1 MSPPDKLADKL
12 ADSEAANI
20 ALAQKLIALTQA
32 AGADAADVLVS
43 DSASLSVS
51 CRMGALEDTERA
63 ESRDIGLRAMIGQK
77 QAFVSGS
84 AVDEA
89 ALKQP
94 AQRAV
99 DMAAATPEDR
109 FCGFA
114 PADLLTSD
122 IPALDIADDYEPDAD
137 KLLAMAVACED
148 AARSVEGITNSE
160 GAGAGWGLATTAL
173 VPSHGLEGAYT
184 STSFSASCAVIGGE
198 GDAMERDYASHTA
211 RHLAD
216 LDAPEEIGTRA
227 GERTIERLN
236 PRKIAST
243 KTNVVYGPRVSAS
256 LLGHLSAAISGS
268 AIARGTSFL
277 RDKMDTQIMSAA
289 ITVEDDPLRPRGLRS
304 AGFDGEGVATAKLTP
319 IKDGVLQN
327 WWLDSASAR
336 QLDLQT
342 NGRAARGVGGPP
354 GPSATNLYMQAGKDS
369 VDTMLKN
376 IGTGLYVTELI
387 GMGVNGVTGDYSR
400 GASGFWIENGAL
412 AYAVSEVTIAGNL
425 QDMFMN
431 MTPASDLS
439 FRRGVNAPTI
449 LVEGMA
455 LAGL

>member
-1 MSPPDKLADKL
+1 MSLADN
-12 ADSEAANI
+12 EAANI
-20 ALAQKLIALTQA
+20 ALAHKLIDLTKA

-51 CRMGALEDTERA
+51 CRMGQLEDTERA

-84 AVDEA
+84 AVDA
-89 ALKQP
+89 DALKQL

-99 DMAAATPEDR
+99 DMAQATPEDR
-109 FCGFA
+109 YCGFA
-114 PADLLTSD
+114 PEDRLSTE
-122 IPALDIADDYEPDAD
+122 IPALDIADAYEPDAD
-137 KLLAMAVACED
+137 KLLAMAMACED
-148 AARSVEGITNSE
+148 AARAVDGITNSE
-160 GAGAGWGLATTAL
+160 GGGAGWGRATTAL
-173 VPSHGLEGAYT
+173 ATSHGFAGAYT
-184 STSFSASCAVIGGE
+184 STSFSTSCAVIGGE

-211 RHLAD
+211 RHLTD
-216 LDAPEEIGTRA
+216 LDAPEDIGTRA

-236 PRKIAST
+236 PRKMEST
-243 KTNVVYGPRVSAS
+243 KTNVVYHPRVSAS

-277 RDKMDTQIMSAA
+277 RDQMGQQVMSQA
-289 ITVEDDPLRPRGLRS
+289 ITIEDDPLRPRGLRS
-304 AGFDGEGVATAKLTP
+304 AGFDGEGVKTEKLTP
-319 IKDGVLQN
+319 VEKGVLQC
-327 WWLDSASAR
+327 WWLDSAAAR
-336 QLDLQT
+336 QLESET
-342 NGRAARGVGGPP
+342 NGRAARGIGGPP
-354 GPSATNLYMQAGKDS
+354 GPSATNLYMQAGDDS

-376 IGTGLYVTELI
+376 IGTGFYVTELI

-400 GASGFWIENGAL
+400 GASGFWIENGEI
-412 AYAVSEVTIAGNL
+412 AYPVSEMTIAGNL
-425 QDMFMN
+425 KEMFLH
-431 MTPASDLS
+431 MTPADDLQ

>member
-1 MSPPDKLADKL
+1 MSPSSQLADN
-12 ADSEAANI
+12 EAANI
-20 ALAQKLIALTQA
+20 ALAQKLIDLTRA
-32 AGADAADVLVS
+32 AGADAVDVLVS

-51 CRMGALEDTERA
+51 CRMGVLEDTERA

-84 AVDEA
+84 AIDDT
-89 ALKQP
+89 ALQQL

-99 DMAAATPEDR
+99 DMAQATPEDR
-109 FCGFA
+109 YCGFA
-114 PADLLTSD
+114 PEDRLTD
-122 IPALDIADDYEPDAD
+122 HIPALDIADAYEPDAD
-137 KLLAMAVACED
+137 KLLAMAVACEE
-148 AARSVEGITNSE
+148 AARGVAGITNSE
-160 GAGAGWGLATTAL
+160 GAGTGWGRATTAL
-173 VPSHGLEGAYT
+173 VTSHGFEGAYT

-198 GDAMERDYASHTA
+198 GDAMERDYASHSA
-211 RHLAD
+211 RHLED
-216 LDAPEEIGTRA
+216 LDAPEDIGLRA

-236 PRKIAST
+236 PRKIEST
-243 KTNVVYGPRVSAS
+243 KTNVVYAPRVSAS
-256 LLGHLSAAISGS
+256 LLGHLSGAISGN

-277 RDKMDTQIMSAA
+277 RDQMGQQIMSAS
-289 ITVEDDPLRPRGLRS
+289 ITIEDDPLRPRGLRS
-304 AGFDGEGVATAKLTP
+304 AGFDGEGVATEKLTP
-319 IKDGVLQN
+319 IDKGVLQN

-336 QLDLQT
+336 QLELET
-342 NGRAARGVGGPP
+342 NGRAARGIGGPP
-354 GPSATNLYMQAGKDS
+354 GPSATNLYMLAGDDS

-400 GASGFWIENGAL
+400 GASGFWIENGEL
-412 AYAVSEVTIAGNL
+412 AYPVSEVTIASNL
-425 QDMFMN
+425 KEMFLN
-431 MTPASDLS
+431 MTPADDLV

>member
-1 MSPPDKLADKL
+1 MSPSSQLADN
-12 ADSEAANI
+12 EAANI
-20 ALAQKLIALTQA
+20 ALAQKLIDLTRA
-32 AGADAADVLVS
+32 AGADAVDVLVS

-51 CRMGALEDTERA
+51 CRMGVLEDTERA

-84 AVDEA
+84 AIDDT
-89 ALKQP
+89 ALQQL

-99 DMAAATPEDR
+99 DMAQATPEDR
-109 FCGFA
+109 YCGFA
-114 PADLLTSD
+114 PEDRLTD
-122 IPALDIADDYEPDAD
+122 HIPALDIADAYEPDAD
-137 KLLAMAVACED
+137 KLLAMAVACEE
-148 AARSVEGITNSE
+148 AARGVTGITNSE
-160 GAGAGWGLATTAL
+160 GAGTGWGRATTAL
-173 VPSHGLEGAYT
+173 VTSHGFEGAYT

-198 GDAMERDYASHTA
+198 GDMMERDYASHSA
-211 RHLAD
+211 RHLED
-216 LDAPEEIGTRA
+216 LDAPEDIGLRA

-236 PRKIAST
+236 PRKIEST
-243 KTNVVYGPRVSAS
+243 KTNVVYAPRVSAS
-256 LLGHLSAAISGS
+256 LLGHLSGAISGS

-277 RDKMDTQIMSAA
+277 RDQMGQQIMSAS
-289 ITVEDDPLRPRGLRS
+289 ITIEDDPLRPRGLRS
-304 AGFDGEGVATAKLTP
+304 AGFDGEGVATEKLTP
-319 IKDGVLQN
+319 IDKGVLQN

-336 QLDLQT
+336 QLELET
-342 NGRAARGVGGPP
+342 NGRAARGIGGPP
-354 GPSATNLYMQAGKDS
+354 GPSATNLYMLAGDDS

-400 GASGFWIENGAL
+400 GASGFWIENGEL
-412 AYAVSEVTIAGNL
+412 AYPVSEVTIASNL
-425 QDMFMN
+425 KEMFLN
-431 MTPASDLS
+431 MTPADDLV

>member
-1 MSPPDKLADKL
+1 MSPSSQLADN
-12 ADSEAANI
+12 EAANI
-20 ALAQKLIALTQA
+20 ALAQKLIDLTRA
-32 AGADAADVLVS
+32 AGADAVDVLVS

-51 CRMGALEDTERA
+51 CRMGVLEDTERA

-84 AVDEA
+84 AIDDT
-89 ALKQP
+89 ALQQL

-99 DMAAATPEDR
+99 DMAQATPEDR
-109 FCGFA
+109 YCGFA
-114 PADLLTSD
+114 PEDRLTD
-122 IPALDIADDYEPDAD
+122 HIPALDIADTYEPDAD
-137 KLLAMAVACED
+137 KLLAMAVACEE
-148 AARSVEGITNSE
+148 AARGVTGITNSE
-160 GAGAGWGLATTAL
+160 GAGTGWGRATTAL
-173 VPSHGLEGAYT
+173 VTSHGFEGAYT

-198 GDAMERDYASHTA
+198 GDMMERDYASHSA
-211 RHLAD
+211 RHLED
-216 LDAPEEIGTRA
+216 LDAPEDIGLRA

-236 PRKIAST
+236 PRKIEST
-243 KTNVVYGPRVSAS
+243 KTNVVYAPRVSAS
-256 LLGHLSAAISGS
+256 LLGHLSGAISGS

-277 RDKMDTQIMSAA
+277 RDQMGQQIMSAS
-289 ITVEDDPLRPRGLRS
+289 ITIEDDPLRPRGLRS
-304 AGFDGEGVATAKLTP
+304 AGFDGEGVATEKLTP
-319 IKDGVLQN
+319 IDKGVLQN

-336 QLDLQT
+336 QLELET
-342 NGRAARGVGGPP
+342 NGRAARGIGGPP
-354 GPSATNLYMQAGKDS
+354 GPSATNLYMLAGDDS

-400 GASGFWIENGAL
+400 GASGFWIENGEL
-412 AYAVSEVTIAGNL
+412 AYPVSEVTIASNL
-425 QDMFMN
+425 KEMFLN
-431 MTPASDLS
+431 MTPADDLV